1 MRNGP
6 NGLAVVQAVLG
17 AFDRF
22 DAAHAAVYFQ
32 IVYDALRE
40 PLRRALEALIMERQS
55 ESKGVYP
62 PFAQALLDRGMREGE
77 LKGELKGELRGEL
90 KGELKGKHDALL
102 RLLTRAGI
110 ALADEDR
117 ARISTCTDPA
127 TLDRWLDNVLGAKTS
142 ADVFS

>member
-77 LKGELKGELRGEL
+77 LKGELRGEL